1 MAKENK
7 YKLITSEKDFLRLSK
22 INKKN
27 INFIKIKVKING
39 IINLSKILK
48 KI

>member
-7 YKLITSEKDFLRLSK
+7 YKLITSEKDFLKINK

-27 INFIKIKVKING
+27 INFIKIKVKINV
-39 IINLSKILK
+39 L
-48 KI
+48 